1 MIISVCRNKTYTDVH
16 THALSL
22 ALIKMRT
29 ALVISLK
36 HVAVNGYL
44 CSHVVDRHAV
54 IMHAQKMH
62 IH

>member
-1 MIISVCRNKTYTDVH
+1 MYTH
-16 THALSL
+16 TLSL

-29 ALVISLK
+29 TLVISLK

-54 IMHAQKMH
+54 IMHAQKNAYSLTYAS
-62 IH
+62 